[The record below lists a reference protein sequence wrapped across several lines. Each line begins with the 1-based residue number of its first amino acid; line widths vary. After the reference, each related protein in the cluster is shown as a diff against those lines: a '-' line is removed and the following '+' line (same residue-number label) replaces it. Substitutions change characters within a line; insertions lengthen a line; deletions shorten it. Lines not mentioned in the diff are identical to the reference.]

1 MLPQNT
7 PQILVY
13 RGECEKNRDCL
24 KNDLKELIQ
33 QEKTY
38 RKEGEM
44 ELSKGIEKVDGK
56 IDSINSKMTGLL
68 VTLIVGIL
76 MFLIEFVMGKL

>member
-1 MLPQNT
+1 MPPQNT

-33 QEKTY
+33 QEKID

-44 ELSKGIEKVDGK
+44 ELGKSIEKVDGK
-56 IDSINSKMTGLL
+56 IDTINSKMTGLL
-68 VTLIVGIL
+68 VTLVVGIL
-76 MFLIEFVMGKL
+76 MFLIEFMMGKI